1 MKAKLFYILFLFAF
15 AMHAQKGKPDYS
27 KLPTNDAIKI
37 SLKGADLQNQIWQD
51 SIVKNTEL
59 KLIGADAQ
67 NYSIVYYHF
76 KTNYKKTLSEDEFY
90 EGKIPESMLQFFRD
104 LESNCKISFEN
115 AVIKHKENGKMFRI
129 SPLSLLI
136 KP

>member
-59 KLIGADAQ
+59 
-67 NYSIVYYHF
+67 
-76 KTNYKKTLSEDEFY
+76 
-90 EGKIPESMLQFFRD
+90 
-104 LESNCKISFEN
+104 
-115 AVIKHKENGKMFRI
+115 
-129 SPLSLLI
+129 
-136 KP
+136 